1 MSSLFEELTGYNSGL
16 PQRRPILNGRRKV
29 RFATDE
35 ELRHEQRLIDEAAQE
50 SAKGRPNSKH
60 LLMAAMKDGRA
71 RYEMEL
77 AELAGLSHDTV
88 MSTLRQLRRAGSVER
103 VEVGP
108 AVLWSI
114 TWRDEE

>member
-16 PQRRPILNGRRKV
+16 PQRRPIMNGRRKV

-35 ELRHEQRLIDEAAQE
+35 ELRHEQRLIDEAARD
-50 SAKGRPNSKH
+50 SAKGRPTARH
-60 LLMAAMKDGRA
+60 LVLAALGDGRA
-71 RYEMEL
+71 RFEMEL
-77 AELAGLSHDTV
+77 TELAGLSHYTV
-88 MSTLRQLRRAGSVER
+88 VNTLRQLLKTGSVER